1 MSEPTP
7 HDHATNN
14 QVWQEQLRIL
24 HSNQLVTFLGSWLT
38 ALFLFFLYR
47 QTVPAMPLN
56 SWLVLATAVAVG
68 RIVFWYFFRF
78 AKFTALDFAT
88 KNYIVSSLVG
98 SYASGAIWAIFV
110 LFICIF
116 PVPDLLRIT
125 LLFILVGL
133 GASGIFALASV
144 WHVYMGFF
152 ATAYIPVVLGFGWLA
167 WQNASQWY
175 ALVALLSLL
184 YLIINTRFAW
194 RYHTTLVESIRLRF
208 TNQEL
213 TIKVQMERD
222 LAHAARLAQES
233 FIVNISHDL
242 RQPMQALSVFASVL
256 NKEHAKSNAS
266 PAARELGEMIQ
277 QSSFMLSAQVEHLLD
292 LRRALQE
299 RLPKIELIN
308 LARLLERI
316 AQEMKFMASQ
326 RDLDFRWRKP
336 LGDEGQWV
344 VLTDPLLFER
354 VIRNLLDN
362 AFKYTHKGGVLLA
375 LRRQADVICVE
386 VIDTGLGMD
395 TELVSLN
402 PMHPDGFGFGLNI
415 VNRICQRLDHQFS
428 ARSRIGQGTLCS
440 LRVRCFASQPPEPNR
455 SVLSNLSTPHHHIY
469 EGSNPPKWGNLWL
482 LDDDPLAL
490 KALGILAQPMA
501 SNMHHFQSAQEFED
515 AMGHSDCPDAVM
527 VDWQLG
533 FASARTSHRHSQHD
547 GLSGQITSKHLIL
560 NLREEYNRDVP
571 VCVVSAN
578 ISHAIQE
585 LSTLGKIVFLKKPVS
600 SDDLATAFLQLHQ
613 MD

>member
-1 MSEPTP
+1 MLEPTP
-7 HDHATNN
+7 HDNATNN
-14 QVWQEQLRIL
+14 QVWQEQLRVL

-38 ALFLFFLYR
+38 ALVLFFLYR
-47 QTVPAMPLN
+47 QTVPALPLN
-56 SWLVLATAVAVG
+56 LWLVVATAVAVG
-68 RIVFWYFFRF
+68 RIVFWYVFRP
-78 AKFTALDFAT
+78 AKLTASAFAT

-98 SYASGAIWAIFV
+98 SYASGAIWGIFV

-167 WQNASQWY
+167 WHNASQWY
-175 ALVALLSLL
+175 AVVALLSLL

-194 RYHTTLVESIRLRF
+194 RYHTTLVESMRLRF

-213 TIKVQMERD
+213 AIKVQMERD

-242 RQPMQALSVFASVL
+242 RQPMQALSVFSSVL
-256 NKEHAKSNAS
+256 TKEHAKSDAS

-292 LRRALQE
+292 LQRTRQE
-299 RLPKIELIN
+299 RLPKLEPVN
-308 LARLLERI
+308 LARVLERV
-316 AQEMKFMASQ
+316 AHEMKFMASQ
-326 RDLDFRWRKP
+326 RDLDFRWRMP
-336 LGDEGQWV
+336 LGDEARWV
-344 VLTDPLLFER
+344 VQTDPLLFER

-362 AFKYTHKGGVLLA
+362 AFKYTQKGGVLLA

-386 VIDTGLGMD
+386 VIDTGSGMD
-395 TELVSLN
+395 TEFVSLN

-415 VNRICQRLDHQFS
+415 VKRICQRLDHQFS
-428 ARSRIGQGTLCS
+428 AKSRIGQGTRCS
-440 LRVRCFASQPPEPNR
+440 LRIRCFASQLPQPNP
-455 SVLSNLSTPHHHIY
+455 SVLSNLSAPHHPIV
-469 EGSNPPKWGNLWL
+469 EGSNPPKWGTLWL

-501 SNMHHFQSAQEFED
+501 GNIHHFQSAQQFED
-515 AMGHSDCPDAVM
+515 ALGHADCPDAVM

-533 FASARTSHRHSQHD
+533 FAAAQTSHRHGQQA

-578 ISHAIQE
+578 ISHAAQE
-585 LSTLGKIVFLKKPVS
+585 LSNLSNIVFLKKPVS
-600 SDDLATAFLQLHQ
+600 SDDLATAFLQLQQ
-613 MD
+613 MH